1 MADIAILE
9 TRERVLAGILLTGG
23 AYFLFSAQ
31 DAAIKLLVVGI
42 SVWQIMFFRS
52 VTILAACAAIG
63 GRRLFVDTAR
73 SPIARPMLVRSAFT
87 LGAWLCYYNA
97 ARALQLAELTTI
109 YYAAPII
116 VTVLSVFMLGETV
129 PLLRWLAVL
138 VGFAGVFI
146 ACDPTRLGLSL
157 PTLLVLAAALLWAIA
172 VVLLR
177 KTALKERTTI
187 QLVLN
192 NFYFLLFSAVP
203 ALLWWRMP
211 DGGQVLLLVSVG
223 ALGGMAQY
231 LLFEGMKRAPV
242 SIVAPFEYT
251 SLVWAFALGFAI
263 WGDVPRREVFLG
275 AALIVA
281 AGLLV
286 LGNERFRKRPGDPQ
300 KLLTE

>member
-9 TRERVLAGILLTGG
+9 TRERVLAGILFTGG
-23 AYFLFSAQ
+23 AYFLFSTQ

-52 VTILAACAAIG
+52 ITVLAGCAVIG
-63 GRRLFVDTAR
+63 GRRVFADTAR
-73 SPIARPMLVRSAFT
+73 SPIRRPMLVRSAFT
-87 LGAWLCYYNA
+87 LAAWLCYYNA
-97 ARALQLAELTTI
+97 ARTLQLAELTTI

-116 VTVLSVFMLGETV
+116 VTVLSVFMLGEKV
-129 PLLRWLAVL
+129 PLLRWVAVL
-138 VGFAGVFI
+138 IGFAGVFV
-146 ACDPTRLGLSL
+146 ACDPTHLGLSIPIL
-157 PTLLVLAAALLWAIA
+157 MVLAAALLWGIA

-177 KTALKERTTI
+177 KTAMQERTMI

-203 ALLWWRMP
+203 ALIWWQTP
-211 DGGQVLLLVSVG
+211 DGGQLLLLISVG
-223 ALGGMAQY
+223 ALGGVAQY
-231 LLFEGMKRAPV
+231 LLFEGVKRAPV

-275 AALIVA
+275 AALIIG
-281 AGLLV
+281 AGLLIV
-286 LGNERFRKRPGDPQ
+286 GNEHFRKR
-300 KLLTE
+300 L

>member
-23 AYFLFSAQ
+23 AYFLFSTQ

-52 VTILAACAAIG
+52 ITVLAGCAVIG
-63 GRRLFVDTAR
+63 GRRVFADTAR
-73 SPIARPMLVRSAFT
+73 SPIIRPMLVRSAFT
-87 LGAWLCYYNA
+87 LAAWLCYYNA
-97 ARALQLAELTTI
+97 ARALQLAELTTV

-116 VTVLSVFMLGETV
+116 VTVLSVFMLGEKV

-138 VGFAGVFI
+138 IGFAGVFV
-146 ACDPTRLGLSL
+146 ACDPTRLGLSMSI
-157 PTLLVLAAALLWAIA
+157 LLVLAAALLWGIA

-177 KTALKERTTI
+177 KTAMQERTMI
-187 QLVLN
+187 QLILN
-192 NFYFLLFSAVP
+192 NFYFLVFSTVP
-203 ALLWWRMP
+203 ALILWQMP
-211 DGGQVLLLVSVG
+211 DGGQLLLLISVG
-223 ALGGMAQY
+223 ALGGVAQF

-251 SLVWAFALGFAI
+251 SLVWAFALGFTI

-275 AALIVA
+275 AALIIG
-281 AGLLV
+281 AGLLIV
-286 LGNERFRKRPGDPQ
+286 GNEHFRKR
-300 KLLTE
+300 L

>member
-23 AYFLFSAQ
+23 AYFLFSTQ

-52 VTILAACAAIG
+52 ITVLAGCAVIG
-63 GRRLFVDTAR
+63 GRRVFADTAR
-73 SPIARPMLVRSAFT
+73 SPIIRPMLVRSAFT
-87 LGAWLCYYNA
+87 LAAWLCYYNA
-97 ARALQLAELTTI
+97 ARTLQLAELTTV

-116 VTVLSVFMLGETV
+116 VTVLSVFMLGEKV
-129 PLLRWLAVL
+129 PLLRWVAVL
-138 VGFAGVFI
+138 IGFAGVFV
-146 ACDPTRLGLSL
+146 ACDPTHLGLSM
-157 PTLLVLAAALLWAIA
+157 PILLVLAAALLWGIA

-177 KTALKERTTI
+177 KTAMQERTMI
-187 QLVLN
+187 QLILN
-192 NFYFLLFSAVP
+192 NFYFLVFSAVP
-203 ALLWWRMP
+203 ALIVWQMP
-211 DGGQVLLLVSVG
+211 DGGQLLLLISVG
-223 ALGGMAQY
+223 ALGGVAQF

-275 AALIVA
+275 AALIIG
-281 AGLLV
+281 AGLLIV
-286 LGNERFRKRPGDPQ
+286 GNEHFRKR
-300 KLLTE
+300 L